1 MLTRVRPWAILLPL
15 LVSFAAAQRTGG
27 LLTDPGLTGPGT
39 TMSPVEIAFW
49 RVDYEAGR
57 AQTRHDQQEQ
67 PSEGVSRLDLKAPG
81 RARKEYED
89 GVKLLLHK
97 DYSRALER
105 LSKATAEYPRF
116 VAAHNA
122 LGIAYMDLGRND
134 EARSQFQQAVTLDD
148 HLPNP
153 LSNLCSAALAV
164 GDYAAAEQAIKKAV
178 SISPLNLEFLTTLT
192 YAQVLNHSYEDAIA
206 TAHHVHEG
214 KHENASMVHFFAAAA
229 WRELKNL
236 PEMQG
241 ELETFVAED
250 PKNPNA
256 EKAGKLI
263 AQIKEIQSH
272 PKVQVAVQPAQPSA
286 AELEEKRQ
294 VAEAEAMCVGC
305 GTSEGASPDPGRP
318 DPAPGSR
325 PHAER
330 VERRP
335 TGWVLRKSVD
345 EVTLFFAATDHGKSV
360 TELTSQDVGVLDNHE
375 PPASLLDFRSESGL
389 PLRLA
394 LVIDTSASI
403 TSRFSF
409 EQEAAAGF
417 LQRVLTNKDDQALLV
432 GFSNSIL
439 LVQDLT
445 SDQGQ
450 ISHGIGQLAPAG
462 GTALWD
468 AVAFASQK
476 LASVPEQQPVARVL
490 VVISDGE
497 DNSSSNTLKQAI
509 QAVERDQVL
518 VYAVSTKEYSNTQVK
533 ETSVGDQAL
542 MALSGQSGGAFFS
555 PGSAMNL
562 KRSLGELQQV
572 IRGRYLISYKPA
584 HFQADGQYRQIEV
597 TAKKS
602 GRRFRVYA
610 RKGYYAR
617 TNTPGEDNL

>member
-1 MLTRVRPWAILLPL
+1 MRLWGILLPL
-15 LVSFAAAQRTGG
+15 LISFAAAQRNDAG
-27 LLTDPGLTGPGT
+27 LVGMGPDPSMGLA
-39 TMSPVEIAFW
+39 ENAFW
-49 RVDYEAGR
+49 LVDYEKGR
-57 AQTRHDQQEQ
+57 AQVRHDQQEQ

-81 RARKEYED
+81 RARREYED
-89 GVKLLLHK
+89 GVKSILHK
-97 DYSRALER
+97 DYPRAVER
-105 LSKATAEYPRF
+105 LSKATAEYPQF

-122 LGIAYMDLGRND
+122 LGIAYMDEGRND
-134 EARSQFQQAVTLDD
+134 EARTQFQQAVALDD

-164 GDYAAAEQAIKKAV
+164 GDYGAAEQAIKKAV

-192 YAQVLNHSYEDAIA
+192 YAQVLNHNYEDAIA
-206 TAHHVHEG
+206 TAHKVHKG
-214 KHENASMVHFFAAAA
+214 KHESASMVHFLAAAA

-263 AQIKEIQSH
+263 AQIKDIQSH
-272 PKVQVAVQPAQPSA
+272 PKVQVAVQPAEPSA
-286 AELEEKRQ
+286 AEVEEKRQ

-305 GTSEGASPDPGRP
+305 GTADAGAPDPGRP

-330 VERRP
+330 VERRS

-345 EVTLFFAATDHGKSV
+345 EVALFFAATDHGKSV
-360 TELTSQDVGVLDNHE
+360 TELTSQEVGVLDNHE
-375 PPASLLDFRSESGL
+375 PPAALLDFRSESGL
-389 PLRLA
+389 PLRLG
-394 LVIDTSASI
+394 LVIDTSGSI

-409 EQEAAAGF
+409 EQEAATGF
-417 LQRVLTNKDDQALLV
+417 LQKVLTNKDDQALLV

-445 SDQGQ
+445 ADQGQ
-450 ISHGIGQLAPAG
+450 ISRGIGQLAPAG

-518 VYAVSTKEYSNTQVK
+518 VYAVSTKEYSNSELK
-533 ETSVGDQAL
+533 EPSVGDRAL
-542 MALSGQSGGAFFS
+542 MALAGQSGGAFFS

-562 KRSLGELQQV
+562 KRSLTELQQV

-584 HFQADGQYRQIEV
+584 HFQADGHYRQIEV

-602 GRRFRVYA
+602 GRRLRVYA
-610 RKGYYAR
+610 RKGYYAG
-617 TNTPGEDNL
+617 TNPPGGDNL